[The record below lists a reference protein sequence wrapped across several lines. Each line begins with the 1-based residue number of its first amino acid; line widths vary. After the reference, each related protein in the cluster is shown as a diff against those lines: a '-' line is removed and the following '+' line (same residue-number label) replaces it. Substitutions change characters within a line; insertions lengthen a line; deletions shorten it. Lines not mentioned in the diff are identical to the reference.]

1 MMPFYTNGFSPF
13 GPLYNSSNSRR
24 TQALAIP
31 PLSLISSLNLRQTTF
46 ITIRFSLDRV
56 ERFSQILI
64 YCLLPRHEDT
74 SSFLCIKS
82 IIYFLRCSFPSQGYI
97 LFSFLTSE
105 SLRWTRCPI
114 SAVGGFWKKKE
125 SRFCF
130 PSPFF
135 IIVNFTYSWQNCRV
149 HPVVGEFRPAVVH
162 HAAIVV
168 LLSVR
173 IDLVL
178 RQFDEVVEV
187 YALCKISLI
196 AW

>member
-1 MMPFYTNGFSPF
+1 MLVSLAGIHPVQLPDV
-13 GPLYNSSNSRR
+13 RVAEVD
-24 TQALAIP
+24 ALP
-31 PLSLISSLNLRQTTF
+31 DLGCWR
-46 ITIRFSLDRV
+46 
-56 ERFSQILI
+56 IL
-64 YCLLPRHEDT
+64 
-74 SSFLCIKS
+74 KK
-82 IIYFLRCSFPSQGYI
+82 
-97 LFSFLTSE
+97 
-105 SLRWTRCPI
+105 
-114 SAVGGFWKKKE
+114 KKKE